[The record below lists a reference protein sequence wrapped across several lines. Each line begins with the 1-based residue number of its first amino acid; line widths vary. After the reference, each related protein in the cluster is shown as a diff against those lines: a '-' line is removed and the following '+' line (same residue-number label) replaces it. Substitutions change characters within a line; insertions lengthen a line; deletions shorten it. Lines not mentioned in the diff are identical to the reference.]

1 MLTADRYRL
10 NILVPTLDIDL
21 LWHTHQLSMYGYF
34 RDCRTSPCHYVIDH
48 DDKIDE
54 ID

>member
-34 RDCRTSPCHYVIDH
+34 VIVEH
-48 DDKIDE
+48 HLVIMLLIMMIKLMRID
-54 ID
+54 